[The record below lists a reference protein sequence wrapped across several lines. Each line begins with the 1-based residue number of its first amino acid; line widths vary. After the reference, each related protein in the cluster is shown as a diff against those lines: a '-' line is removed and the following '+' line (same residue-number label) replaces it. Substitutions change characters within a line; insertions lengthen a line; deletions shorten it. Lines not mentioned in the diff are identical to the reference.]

1 MKYLL
6 IFVLIFPFAAI
17 AQKVKVN
24 EYDKFIKQRRIELEP
39 LSIISSRTANIALTF
54 KAIGP
59 DFYLLLSGFGWG
71 ASTIDDNNQVIF
83 LLSNDSTVTL
93 RSTGIQS
100 YIVGVPYNSYKHQY
114 FVTLPDLEELSRYD
128 IVGIR
133 KYSFNDF
140 DDITLSKENAVRIK
154 KSSFV
159 FIEELKKAKVVQPL
173 KNINMTD
180 VSKHIGDSVSLCS
193 KVFGIQYIGGAADKQ
208 ILLNLGGYY
217 PHHLLTAVIREQD
230 KKRFND
236 KPDLVYNNKEVCLSG
251 IIECYYN
258 EPRIVLYRKEQ
269 ISLKTPIRPDEA
281 SYFVGDSVILCGRVA
296 TVNSLPDMR
305 QGGIIL
311 YMSTPQSYPTLII
324 DIRDSVSNKYPDLQ
338 GKFFTNKEIMV
349 KGRILLVNGKSQITI
364 NNSDQIRI
372 RNDEAAALKGSEN
385 YIPVAE
391 AIKYEQETKKANLS
405 KTDKSKSGPK
415 TWISYIN
422 QHILQNPSKKKEKIK
437 INKDAALK
445 Q

>member
-140 DDITLSKENAVRIK
+140 NDITLSKENAVRIK
-154 KSSFV
+154 KSSSV

-208 ILLNLGGYY
+208 ILLNLGGY
-217 PHHLLTAVIREQD
+217 
-230 KKRFND
+230 
-236 KPDLVYNNKEVCLSG
+236 
-251 IIECYYN
+251 
-258 EPRIVLYRKEQ
+258 
-269 ISLKTPIRPDEA
+269 
-281 SYFVGDSVILCGRVA
+281 
-296 TVNSLPDMR
+296 
-305 QGGIIL
+305 
-311 YMSTPQSYPTLII
+311 
-324 DIRDSVSNKYPDLQ
+324 
-338 GKFFTNKEIMV
+338 
-349 KGRILLVNGKSQITI
+349 
-364 NNSDQIRI
+364 
-372 RNDEAAALKGSEN
+372 
-385 YIPVAE
+385 
-391 AIKYEQETKKANLS
+391 
-405 KTDKSKSGPK
+405 
-415 TWISYIN
+415 
-422 QHILQNPSKKKEKIK
+422 
-437 INKDAALK
+437 
-445 Q
+445 